1 MLRVAVVGSGPAG
14 IYTAEALIK
23 QAALLPVPTAIKVD
37 VIDRLPTPYG
47 LVRYGVAPDH
57 KSIKSVANYLRRVLE
72 SPDVRFVGGV
82 SLGVDVTRD
91 ELLAA
96 YDAVVYATGAMR
108 DRRLGIDGEDLP
120 GSYAATDFVNW
131 YCGHPD
137 VDPGAFTLDASSVA
151 VIGVGNVA
159 VDVARILARDPAE
172 LEATDIPEPVMDAL
186 RASRVREVHMI
197 GRRGPAQ
204 AKFTTKELRELGD
217 LAGVSVSVPADEFE
231 LEDGFDRSGES
242 ATLAASDR
250 RVRGNLVA
258 MAGWSGAAA
267 EDAAASENDAAASGG
282 AAGAPA
288 RELRL
293 RFWLRPV
300 EIEKSAE
307 GTVGGLRL
315 ERTRLTE
322 DGEFEGTGEFETL
335 DVQMV
340 LRSVGYQSVP
350 LPGVPFDPK
359 SHTVPNAAGRVLSE
373 TGEPLPGEY
382 VAGWLKRGP
391 TGVIGT
397 NKADAAE
404 TVQALL
410 ADMAGGPAP
419 GETKLP
425 RPGLL
430 RMPGS
435 ASGGGPAADASAGSA
450 AAELADSAVD
460 TAVGL
465 ADAAGAAG
473 DTAGAEAAAEV
484 AAEAWALAELLAAR
498 GVDHVSYEA
507 WLRVSAAEE
516 ELARSLGRGDR
527 VKLPHRDAV
536 WSAARG

>member
-14 IYTAEALIK
+14 LYTAEALIK
-23 QAALLPVPTAIKVD
+23 QAALLPVPPAIKVD

-82 SLGVDVTRD
+82 SLGVDVTRE

-137 VDPGAFTLDASSVA
+137 VDPDAFTLDAESVA

-186 RASRVREVHMI
+186 RASRVREVHVI

-204 AKFTTKELRELGD
+204 AKFTTKELRELGE
-217 LAGVSVSVPADEFE
+217 LAGVEVSVPAREFD
-231 LEDGFDRSGES
+231 LEGGFDRSGES
-242 ATLAASDR
+242 ATLAAADR

-258 MAGWSGAAA
+258 MAGWSAAATAASAASDAPTGAAPA
-267 EDAAASENDAAASGG
+267 PD
-282 AAGAPA
+282 APA
-288 RELRL
+288 PDATPARNLRL

-300 EIEKSAE
+300 EIEKSAD
-307 GTVGGLRL
+307 GTVGGIRL

-322 DGEFEGTGEFETL
+322 SGEFEGTGEFETI

-350 LPGVPFDPK
+350 LPGVPFDART
-359 SHTVPNAAGRVLSE
+359 HTVPNVAGRVLSE

-404 TVQALL
+404 TVQSLL
-410 ADMAGGPAP
+410 ADLAGGPAP
-419 GETKLP
+419 GETALP

-430 RMPGS
+430 RMPRS
-435 ASGGGPAADASAGSA
+435 AGTAEAAAAAD
-450 AAELADSAVD
+450 LADAAVD

-465 ADAAGAAG
+465 ADAAGSAQDA
-473 DTAGAEAAAEV
+473 AGAEAAAEV
-484 AAEAWALAELLAAR
+484 ASEAWALAELLAAR

>member
-14 IYTAEALIK
+14 LYTAEALIK
-23 QAALLPVPTAIKVD
+23 QAALLPAPVRVRVD
-37 VIDRLPTPYG
+37 VLDRLPTPYG

-72 SPDVRFVGGV
+72 SPDVSFIGGV
-82 SLGVDVTRD
+82 TLGVDFTRE
-91 ELLAA
+91 ELLEV

-137 VDPGAFTLDASSVA
+137 VHSSAFTLDAESVA

-159 VDVARILARDPAE
+159 VDVARILIRDPAE

-186 RASRVREVHMI
+186 RASRVREVHVI

-204 AKFTTKELRELGD
+204 AKFTTKELRELGE
-217 LAGVSVSVPADEFE
+217 LAGVTVTVPPAE
-231 LEDGFDRSGES
+231 LALAGGFDLSGES
-242 ATLAASDR
+242 AELAAADR

-258 MAGWSGAAA
+258 MAGWDADAV
-267 EDAAASENDAAASGG
+267 AAASADGDGG
-282 AAGAPA
+282 PGVAEGEAP
-288 RELRL
+288 RQLRL

-300 EIEKSAE
+300 EIEKSAA

-315 ERTRLTE
+315 ERTRLSE
-322 DGEFEGTGEFETL
+322 SGVFEGTGEFETI

-350 LPGVPFDPK
+350 LPDVPFDGR
-359 SHTVPNAAGRVLSE
+359 SCTVPNAAGRVLAE

-410 ADMAGGPAP
+410 ADLAGGPVP
-419 GETKLP
+419 GETALP
-425 RPGLL
+425 RAGLL
-430 RMPGS
+430 RLPDDD
-435 ASGGGPAADASAGSA
+435 AQTPDDPAEG
-450 AAELADSAVD
+450 
-460 TAVGL
+460 
-465 ADAAGAAG
+465 
-473 DTAGAEAAAEV
+473 
-484 AAEAWALAELLAAR
+484 WALAELLAAR
-498 GVDHVSYEA
+498 GVDPVSYTA

-527 VKLPHRDAV
+527 VKLPDRDAV
-536 WSAARG
+536 WSAARSAQEARRD

>member
-14 IYTAEALIK
+14 LYTAEALIK
-23 QAALLPVPTAIKVD
+23 QAALLPVPVTLKVD

-82 SLGVDVTRD
+82 SLGVDVTRE

-137 VDPGAFTLDASSVA
+137 VSPDAFVLDAESVA

-172 LEATDIPEPVMDAL
+172 LESTDIPEPVMDAL

-204 AKFTTKELRELGD
+204 AKFTTKELRELGE
-217 LAGVSVSVPADEFE
+217 LAGVEVSVPAREFD
-231 LEDGFDRSGES
+231 LEGGFDRSGES
-242 ATLAASDR
+242 AALAAADR

-258 MAGWSGAAA
+258 MAGWGGTAATP
-267 EDAAASENDAAASGG
+267 DPTSDVSE
-282 AAGAPA
+282 AG
-288 RELRL
+288 RKLRL

-300 EIEKSAE
+300 EIEKSAD

-315 ERTRLTE
+315 ERTRLTKN
-322 DGEFEGTGEFETL
+322 GEFEGTGEFETI

-404 TVQALL
+404 TVQSLL
-410 ADMAGGPAP
+410 ADLAGGPAP
-419 GETKLP
+419 GETALP

-435 ASGGGPAADASAGSA
+435 AGAAGAAAAAPAVAA
-450 AAELADSAVD
+450 AAELAGAAVD

-465 ADAAGAAG
+465 ADAAGAAE
-473 DTAGAEAAAEV
+473 DAAGAEAAAEV
-484 AAEAWALAELLAAR
+484 ASEAWALAELLAAR
-498 GVDHVSYEA
+498 GVDHVTYEA